1 MKISEA
7 TRNAIQRYPHLRE
20 YLGMGVIN
28 QRAMA
33 RQILEDVKRELGGE
47 VNLQSVVTAVRRF
60 SASKATY
67 RRSAVLDVLAKSEV
81 NLNYDICVATLPLNR
96 ETQKQVG
103 EFQRRISRRSGAVQM
118 IQGLETLTIVFEAGF
133 VEEFKRLFGKGIMEL
148 RERLASVVVKS
159 PKEIAETSGV
169 IAHLATLLAIEG
181 INAVEM
187 MSSYT
192 ETLFILNEENALK
205 AVAVIREEIKRSR
218 S

>member
-1 MKISEA
+1 
-7 TRNAIQRYPHLRE
+7 
-20 YLGMGVIN
+20 
-28 QRAMA
+28 
-33 RQILEDVKRELGGE
+33 
-47 VNLQSVVTAVRRF
+47 
-60 SASKATY
+60 
-67 RRSAVLDVLAKSEV
+67 
-81 NLNYDICVATLPLNR
+81 
-96 ETQKQVG
+96 
-103 EFQRRISRRSGAVQM
+103 M

-133 VEEFKRLFGKGIMEL
+133 VEEFKRLFGKSIMEL